1 MNPGK
6 GLFALPG
13 GFVNQNETVRDASI
27 RELREET
34 KIKVPEAVLRGSIRD
49 HETFDDPY
57 RSTLG
62 RVITKAYHFKLPDDI
77 TLPKVKGADDAEKA
91 KWVPISELR
100 EDQLF
105 DDHYAIVAYFLG
117 L

>member
-1 MNPGK
+1 MN
-6 GLFALPG
+6 
-13 GFVNQNETVRDASI
+13 I
-27 RELREET
+27 RFLLKRMCGQIRSMKEET
-34 KIKVPEAVLRGSIRD
+34 GIKVPEAVLRGSIRD

-77 TLPKVKGADDAEKA
+77 TLPKVKGADDAIRA
-91 KWVPISELR
+91 KWIPINDLHE
-100 EDQLF
+100 EDFF
-105 DDHYAIVAYFLG
+105 DDHFFIISYFLG